1 MFAIVDQ
8 QGKPPALRSMKQWY
22 FSGHFF
28 NPRLFGANVRWWP
41 FKYAHREK
49 WRLCQNGWLFLG
61 GPKGKNFLRV
71 FFGFVLFYEVPPL
84 RRSQTPKNA
93 DKERPYTLLF
103 CANWATQICAKY
115 LKCVKIDTR
124 GFSTKF
130 ACFFTQILHFLNF
143 PENFSSFFPIPP

>member
-1 MFAIVDQ
+1 M
-8 QGKPPALRSMKQWY
+8 
-22 FSGHFF
+22 
-28 NPRLFGANVRWWP
+28 
-41 FKYAHREK
+41 
-49 WRLCQNGWLFLG
+49 G

-71 FFGFVLFYEVPPL
+71 FFGFVLFNEVPPL

-103 CANWATQICAKY
+103 CANCATQICAKY

-143 PENFSSFFPIPP
+143 PEIFSSFFPIPPYNGNDLTKYKNAWFVSKGLVCAHTQKQHKWRIVLSLVTVVKGTLKFMTIFVICVKCA